1 MAYIIDGTKNS
12 ALCRSII
19 YDYGVCAC
27 EHPDGTLD
35 FPVMIQMNILLVPVY
50 VC

>member
-1 MAYIIDGTKNS
+1 MAYIVDGTKNS
-12 ALCRSII
+12 ALCCSVI
-19 YDYGVCAC
+19 YDYGVCVC
-27 EHPDGTLD
+27 DHPEGTLD